1 MSKEDIKQLLR
12 RNFISSKKG
21 KLYSNQSP
29 EGKVKAEVRVLAY
42 GKDDVAPALLCNLVR
57 LSRGEVRA

>member
-21 KLYSNQSP
+21 KLYSNRTVRRESEGGSTRPLRMEKMMSSP
-29 EGKVKAEVRVLAY
+29 T
-42 GKDDVAPALLCNLVR
+42 LLCNLVR
-57 LSRGEVRA
+57 LSRGE

>member
-21 KLYSNQSP
+21 KLYSIVQSP

-42 GKDDVAPALLCNLVR
+42 GKDDVPPSTL
-57 LSRGEVRA
+57 